1 MPAEQAPSRALAPVL
16 DEARFGQYDLRAL
29 FSVLRAATTI
39 EADGDEVLRRAGAGL
54 RLAEFDVLA
63 FIYAAES
70 IRPTELAHRI
80 AMSGNATTVHN
91 IVARLE
97 KRGLVTRNPHPD
109 DARGVLVSI
118 TDEGREAV
126 NDTFPL
132 IERKVINRFA
142 AHFSPDELRT
152 IANLLERH

>member
-1 MPAEQAPSRALAPVL
+1 MPAEQAPSRARDPVL

-97 KRGLVTRNPHPD
+97 KRGLVTRSPHPD

-118 TDEGREAV
+118 TDEGRDAV
-126 NDTFPL
+126 NDTYPL

>member
-1 MPAEQAPSRALAPVL
+1 MPGEEAPSKAPDPVL
-16 DEARFGQYDLRAL
+16 VEARFDQYDLRAL

-39 EADGDEVLRRAGAGL
+39 EADGDEALRRAGAGL

-63 FIYAAES
+63 FIYATES
-70 IRPTELAHRI
+70 IRPTDLTHRC

-97 KRGLVTRNPHPD
+97 MRGLVTRNPHPN

-118 TDEGREAV
+118 TDNGREAV
-126 NDTFPL
+126 NATFPL

-142 AHFSPDELRT
+142 AHFTPDELRT

>member
-1 MPAEQAPSRALAPVL
+1 MGNTSIK
-16 DEARFGQYDLRAL
+16 
-29 FSVLRAATTI
+29 TT
-39 EADGDEVLRRAGAGL
+39 
-54 RLAEFDVLA
+54 
-63 FIYAAES
+63 ES

-91 IVARLE
+91 NVARLE
-97 KRGLVTRNPHPD
+97 KRGLVTRSPHPN

-118 TDEGREAV
+118 TDEGRDAV
-126 NDTFPL
+126 NDTYPL

-142 AHFSPDELRT
+142 AHFTPDELRT